1 MVVPYFW
8 VAETTTNTEADART
22 LRCGIANV
30 SIIKNNCCCLPWPII
45 DMSPNNKTREEL
57 ALLGWFLVAFR
68 VFRLDSKEDFPL
80 IDNFTLLY
88 LRILDPS
95 ANSLSFVYGV
105 YL

>member
-1 MVVPYFW
+1 MVSLHSYVGYFFQFGRG
-8 VAETTTNTEADART
+8 VV
-22 LRCGIANV
+22 GV
-30 SIIKNNCCCLPWPII
+30 
-45 DMSPNNKTREEL
+45 
-57 ALLGWFLVAFR
+57 V
-68 VFRLDSKEDFPL
+68 LDSKEDFPL